1 MTNKQLFNRHFH
13 FTVLCLGTPLPSTP
27 YIGGVQGAGVPAH
40 ARDARA

>member
-27 YIGGVQGAGVPAH
+27 YIGGCRERGYQHMH
-40 ARDARA
+40 AARA